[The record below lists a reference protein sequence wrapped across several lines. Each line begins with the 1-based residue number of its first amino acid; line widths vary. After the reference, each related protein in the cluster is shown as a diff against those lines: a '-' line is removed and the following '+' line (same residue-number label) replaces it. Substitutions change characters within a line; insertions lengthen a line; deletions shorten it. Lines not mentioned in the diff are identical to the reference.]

1 MTGQLLFAGGR
12 RDGADVEPFP
22 GDALVAEDALVADL
36 RRALELPDPGGGVSR
51 RVRHP
56 KAVRR
61 PQPIHRRRIRARK
74 GENAGPPASPRPG
87 TARTRPGRVA
97 VSVPLP
103 VGSPRLRKGA

>member
-74 GENAGPPASPRPG
+74 GENAGLPHRRDRAQRGRARVGLPCVSPFP
-87 TARTRPGRVA
+87 
-97 VSVPLP
+97 
-103 VGSPRLRKGA
+103 